1 MNKILCIQVVGLA
14 VVMGGAAARAAEP
27 TANGASGANPSANPF
42 APASFELASGLDFS
56 AGRYGAKSDTTIL
69 DLPLDVKAQL
79 GRLRLQATLPYDYVK
94 GPGEIVGGVVV
105 TSPTGTPIRRWGLGD
120 LTVQGAYLLSHAR
133 TGWPAV
139 ELAGAVKLPTAKTG
153 IGTGE
158 TDYAASVNLYQPVSA
173 KTVLFGSL
181 GYSWLGSPASVALKD
196 GMTGSLGV
204 NYRPSPAQNLGVSLG
219 YRDKVA
225 AGLKAQAAVTPYFT
239 QKLGAHWG
247 VTLYGMGGLTSGSPR
262 IGAGFRLS
270 LIN

>member
-1 MNKILCIQVVGLA
+1 MNKVLCVQVAGLA
-14 VVMGGAAARAAEP
+14 VAMGGTAAGAAEP

-42 APASFELASGLDFS
+42 APASFELATGLDYS
-56 AGRYGAKSDTTIL
+56 SGRYGAKSDTTIV
-69 DLPLDVKAQL
+69 DLPLDLKAQL

-120 LTVQGAYLLSHAR
+120 LTLQGAYLLTRAQN
-133 TGWPAV
+133 GWPAV
-139 ELAGAVKLPTAKTG
+139 EIAGAVKLPTAKTG
-153 IGTGE
+153 IGTGQ
-158 TDYAASVNLYQPVSA
+158 TDYAASVNLYQPVA
-173 KTVLFGSL
+173 ANTVLFGSL
-181 GYSWLGSPASVALKD
+181 GYSWLGSPASVVLKD
-196 GMTGSLGV
+196 GITGSVGL

-225 AGLKAQAAVTPYFT
+225 AGLKAQAAVSPYFT
-239 QKLGAHWG
+239 QKLGAHFG
-247 VTLYGMGGLTSGSPR
+247 VTFYGTGGLTSGSPR